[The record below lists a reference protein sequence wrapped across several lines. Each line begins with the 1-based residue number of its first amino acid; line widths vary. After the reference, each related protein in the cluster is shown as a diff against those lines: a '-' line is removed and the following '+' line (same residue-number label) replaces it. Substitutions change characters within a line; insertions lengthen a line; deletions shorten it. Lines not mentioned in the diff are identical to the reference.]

1 MRKRR
6 AREQNTCPTFSAG
19 YHRAHLLSMSKQ
31 SDPKHRETIA
41 ILVGGGPAPG
51 INGVIA
57 AATIEAINEG
67 KNVLGVYDGFRWLAQ
82 GDTDHVLTLT
92 IDVVSRIHFQG
103 GSILRTSREN
113 PTRDPKRMANV
124 LAALKKLDVDCLVTI
139 GGDDTAFSSSQVE
152 QQAAGAIRVVH
163 VPKTIDN
170 DLPLP
175 GSMPTFGY
183 ETARSVG
190 AEIVHNLM
198 EDARTTS
205 RWYFVISMGRHS
217 GHLALGIGKAAGAT
231 LTLIPEE
238 FKKPRV
244 TLVEVCDVIEA
255 AILKRRARGR
265 LDGVAVIAE
274 GLASKLTDADL
285 KRLEKENL
293 AELDYDEFGNP
304 KLSEVN
310 FGRAVKEEIEAR
322 FAHRKIKMATV
333 EKNIGYEVRCAP
345 PVPFDCE
352 YTRDLGYS
360 AVRFLSSGG
369 SGAMVSIQGGKM
381 VPMYFPDIMDERGKT
396 RVRFVDTA
404 TESYEVARKYMIRL
418 GPEDFQDKAWVGKV
432 AEAGGYSVS
441 EFRKKFGYLGK

>member
-1 MRKRR
+1 MSKPSDSKRR
-6 AREQNTCPTFSAG
+6 
-19 YHRAHLLSMSKQ
+19 
-31 SDPKHRETIA
+31 ETVA
-41 ILVGGGPAPG
+41 IVVGGGPAPG

-57 AATIEAINEG
+57 AATIEAINKG
-67 KNVLGVYDGFRWLAQ
+67 KNVIGILDGFKWLSK
-82 GDTDHVLTLT
+82 GDTAHVLPLT

-103 GSILRTSREN
+103 GSILRTARDN
-113 PTRDPKRMANV
+113 PTKDPKKMENV
-124 LAALKKLDVDCLVTI
+124 LGSLKKLGVNCLVTI

-152 QQAAGAIRVVH
+152 KQANGDIHVVH

-231 LTLIPEE
+231 ITVIPEE
-238 FKKPRV
+238 FKKPKV
-244 TLVEVCDVIEA
+244 TLAEVCDVLEG
-255 AILKRRARGR
+255 AIIKRKAMGR
-265 LDGVAVIAE
+265 TDGVAVVAE
-274 GLASKLTDADL
+274 GLASKLTDKDL
-285 KRLEKENL
+285 KELERQNL
-293 AELDYDEFGNP
+293 AEVTTDEFGNP

-310 FGRAVKEEIEAR
+310 FGRAIKEEIEAR
-322 FAHRKIKMATV
+322 FAARKMKMTTI

-360 AVRFLSSGG
+360 AIRFLDSGG

-396 RVRFVDTA
+396 RVRYVDTS
-404 TESYEVARKYMIRL
+404 TESYEVACKYMIRL
-418 GPEDFQDKAWVGKV
+418 GPEDFHDKAWVAKL
-432 AEAGGYSVS
+432 AEAGGYTLS
-441 EFRKKFGYLGK
+441 EFDKKFGHLQK

>member
-1 MRKRR
+1 
-6 AREQNTCPTFSAG
+6 
-19 YHRAHLLSMSKQ
+19 MSKKTG
-31 SDPKHRETIA
+31 PKRAETVA
-41 ILVGGGPAPG
+41 IVVGGGPAPG

-67 KNVLGVYDGFRWLAQ
+67 KKVLGIYDGFKWLAK
-82 GDTDHVLTLT
+82 GDTNHVTRLN
-92 IDVVSRIHFQG
+92 IDSVSRIHFQG

-113 PTRDPKRMANV
+113 PTRDPKKMANV
-124 LAALKKLDVDCLVTI
+124 IGALEELGVDCLVTI

-152 QQAAGAIRVVH
+152 KQSAGKLRVVH

-175 GSMPTFGY
+175 GGMQTFGY
-183 ETARSVG
+183 ETARAVG

-205 RWYFVISMGRHS
+205 RWYFVISMGRHA

-231 LTLIPEE
+231 LTVIPEE
-238 FKKPRV
+238 FKKPKV
-244 TLVEVCDVIEA
+244 TLAEICDVLEG
-255 AILKRRARGR
+255 AIIKRLAMGR
-265 LDGVAVIAE
+265 QDGVAVIAE
-274 GLASKLTDADL
+274 GLASKLTDQDL
-285 KRLEKENL
+285 KRMEKENL
-293 AELDYDEFGNP
+293 AELELDEFGNP

-310 FGRAVKEEIEAR
+310 FGKAIKEEVEAR
-322 FAHRKIKMATV
+322 FAARKIKMPTV

-360 AVRFLSSGG
+360 AVRFLGSGG

-396 RVRFVDTA
+396 RVRFVDTS

-418 GPEDFQDKAWVGKV
+418 GPEDFKDKAWVARL
-432 AEAGGYSVS
+432 AEAGGMSVA
-441 EFRKKFGYLGK
+441 ELQRKFGRLA

>member
-1 MRKRR
+1 
-6 AREQNTCPTFSAG
+6 
-19 YHRAHLLSMSKQ
+19 MSKET
-31 SDPKHRETIA
+31 KNRETVA

-51 INGVIA
+51 INGVIS
-57 AATIEAINEG
+57 AATIEAINQQ
-67 KNVLGVYDGFRWLAQ
+67 KKVLGVYDGFKWLAK
-82 GDTDHVLTLT
+82 GDTTHVTWLN
-92 IDVVSRIHFQG
+92 IDSVSRIHFQG

-113 PTRDPKRMANV
+113 PTKDPKKMTNV
-124 LAALKKLDVDCLVTI
+124 LSSLKELGVNCLVTI

-152 QQAAGAIRVVH
+152 KQGGGDIRVVH

-190 AEIVHNLM
+190 TEIVHNLM

-231 LTLIPEE
+231 ITVIPEE
-238 FKKPRV
+238 FKKPKV
-244 TLVEVCDVIEA
+244 TLAEICDVLEG
-255 AILKRRARGR
+255 AIIKRTAMGR
-265 LDGVAVIAE
+265 SDGVAVVAE
-274 GLASKLTDADL
+274 GLASKLTDKDL
-285 KRLEKENL
+285 KAL
-293 AELDYDEFGNP
+293 AKQHLAVLDYDEFGNP

-310 FGRAVKEEIEAR
+310 FGRAVKEHIEAR
-322 FAHRKIKMATV
+322 FAARKMKMATI

-360 AVRFLSSGG
+360 AIRFLVSGG

-396 RVRFVDTA
+396 RVRFVDTS
-404 TESYEVARKYMIRL
+404 TESYQVARKYMIRL
-418 GPEDFQDKAWVGKV
+418 GPEDFQDKARV
-432 AEAGGYSVS
+432 AELAAAGGYTAA
-441 EFRKKFGYLGK
+441 EFQKKFGHLGK

>member
-1 MRKRR
+1 
-6 AREQNTCPTFSAG
+6 
-19 YHRAHLLSMSKQ
+19 MSKET
-31 SDPKHRETIA
+31 KNRETVA

-57 AATIEAINEG
+57 AATIEAVNQKKKVI
-67 KNVLGVYDGFRWLAQ
+67 GVYDGFKWLAK
-82 GDTDHVLTLT
+82 GDTGHVIELT
-92 IDVVSRIHFQG
+92 IDSVSRIHFQG

-113 PTRDPKRMANV
+113 PTKDPKKMANV
-124 LAALKKLDVDCLVTI
+124 LASLKKLGVNCLVTI

-152 QQAAGAIRVVH
+152 KQGGGDIRVVH

-190 AEIVHNLM
+190 TGIVHNLM

-217 GHLALGIGKAAGAT
+217 GHLALGIGKAAAVT
-231 LTLIPEE
+231 ITMIPEE
-238 FKKPRV
+238 FKKPKV
-244 TLVEVCDVIEA
+244 TLAEICDVLEG
-255 AILKRRARGR
+255 AIIKRKAMGR

-274 GLASKLTDADL
+274 GLASKLTDKDL
-285 KRLEKENL
+285 KALEQKHL
-293 AELDYDEFGNP
+293 AVLDYDEFGNP

-322 FAHRKIKMATV
+322 FAARKMKMATI

-360 AVRFLSSGG
+360 AIRFLVSGG

-396 RVRFVDTA
+396 RVRFVDTS
-404 TESYEVARKYMIRL
+404 TESYQVACKYMIRL
-418 GPEDFQDKAWVGKV
+418 GPEDFQDKAELAKL
-432 AEAGGYSVS
+432 AEAGGYTPA
-441 EFRKKFGYLGK
+441 EFQKKFGHLGK

>member
-1 MRKRR
+1 MAR
-6 AREQNTCPTFSAG
+6 AK
-19 YHRAHLLSMSKQ
+19 SKTGN
-31 SDPKHRETIA
+31 HRETVA
-41 ILVGGGPAPG
+41 IVVGGGPAPG

-67 KNVLGVYDGFRWLAQ
+67 KRVIGAYDGFRWLAA
-82 GDTDHVLTLT
+82 GDTAHTVELS
-92 IDVVSRIHFQG
+92 IDDVSRIHFQG
-103 GSILRTSREN
+103 GSVLRTSREN
-113 PTRDPKRMANV
+113 PTKDRKKMANV
-124 LAALKKLDVDCLVTI
+124 IASLKKLGVNCLVTI

-152 QQAAGAIRVVH
+152 KQAQGAIRVVH

-198 EDARTTS
+198 EDAKTTS

-231 LTLIPEE
+231 LTVIPEE
-238 FKKPRV
+238 FKKPKV
-244 TLVEVCDVIEA
+244 TLAEICDVLEG
-255 AILKRRARGR
+255 AIIKRRVMGR
-265 LDGVAVIAE
+265 RDGVAVIAE

-285 KRLEKENL
+285 KELARKNL
-293 AELDYDEFGNP
+293 ATLENDEFGNP

-310 FGRAVKEEIEAR
+310 FGRAVKEEIEHR
-322 FAHRKIKMATV
+322 FAERGTKMATI

-360 AVRFLSSGG
+360 AIRFLSRGG

-396 RVRFVDTA
+396 RVRFVDTS
-404 TESYEVARKYMIRL
+404 TESYEVARQYMIRL
-418 GPEDFQDKAWVGKV
+418 EPEDFAKKEKLARL
-432 AEAGGYSVS
+432 AETGGYTVGQF
-441 EFRKKFGYLGK
+441 EKKFARVA

>member
-1 MRKRR
+1 
-6 AREQNTCPTFSAG
+6 
-19 YHRAHLLSMSKQ
+19 MSK
-31 SDPKHRETIA
+31 KKNTNRHERVA
-41 ILVGGGPAPG
+41 IIVGGGPAPG

-67 KNVLGVYDGFRWLAQ
+67 KDVIGIYDGFRWLAR
-82 GDTDHVLTLT
+82 GDIDHVTPLN
-92 IDVVSRIHFQG
+92 IDTVSRIHFQG

-113 PTRDPKRMANV
+113 PTKDPKKMAHV
-124 LAALKKLDVDCLVTI
+124 LASFKKLRIDCLVTI

-152 QQAAGAIRVVH
+152 KQANGTIRVAH

-190 AEIVHNLM
+190 TEIVHNLM
-198 EDARTTS
+198 EDAKTTS
-205 RWYFVISMGRHS
+205 RWYFVISMGRHA

-231 LTLIPEE
+231 ITLIPEE
-238 FKKPRV
+238 FKKPKV
-244 TLVEVCDVIEA
+244 TLGEICDVLEGAMI
-255 AILKRRARGR
+255 KRSAMGR
-265 LDGVAVIAE
+265 SDGVAVIAE
-274 GLASKLTDADL
+274 GLASKLTDEDL
-285 KRLEKENL
+285 KKLAKRHLASLE
-293 AELDYDEFGNP
+293 YDEFGNP

-310 FGRAVKEEIEAR
+310 FGKAIKEEIEAR
-322 FAHRKIKMATV
+322 FAARKVKMATV

-381 VPMYFPDIMDERGKT
+381 VPIYFPDLMDERGKT

-418 GPEDFQDKAWVGKV
+418 GPEDFADKTWTAKL
-432 AEAGGYSVS
+432 AEDAGMSIS
-441 EFRKKFGYLGK
+441 EFKKKFERLAS